1 MIYTSKE
8 NFDDKLIK
16 SVDAVVDQMLNT
28 PFTKDSYV
36 TDDQYVSEYKT
47 LMLNLPRCS
56 GKTTYLQKVCRHFNG
71 IKRGSA
77 LLFTKDFTQ
86 TSEAN
91 IILLADYIHATR
103 CSKATVLL
111 FDEVKASQ
119 VKLIVPH
126 IITHSGV
133 VPSLVLALGTG
144 I

>member
-1 MIYTSKE
+1 MIYTREK
-8 NFDDKLIK
+8 NFDDRLIR
-16 SVDAVVDQMLNT
+16 SIDAVVDQMLNMS
-28 PFTKDSYV
+28 FAKDSYL
-36 TDDQYVSEYKT
+36 TDEQYVSEYRT
-47 LMLNLPRCS
+47 LMLNLPRRC
-56 GKTTYLQKVCRHFNG
+56 GKTTYLQKVCEHFNG

-91 IILLADYIHATR
+91 IVLLADYAYASR
-103 CSKATVLL
+103 GSNATVLL

>member
-1 MIYTSKE
+1 MIYTPEE
-8 NFDDKLIK
+8 NFDDRLIR

-28 PFTKDSYV
+28 PFTKDNYL
-36 TDDQYVSEYKT
+36 TDDQYVSEYRT

-56 GKTTYLQKVCRHFNG
+56 GKPTYLQKVCEHFNG

-103 CSKATVLL
+103 GSKATVLL

>member
-1 MIYTSKE
+1 MIYTPEE
-8 NFDDKLIK
+8 NFDDRLIR
-16 SVDAVVDQMLNT
+16 SVDAVVDQMLN
-28 PFTKDSYV
+28 
-36 TDDQYVSEYKT
+36 
-47 LMLNLPRCS
+47 LPRRS

-77 LLFTKDFTQ
+77 LLFTKDFSQ
-86 TSEAN
+86 TSEAD
-91 IILLADYIHATR
+91 IILLADYVYATTG
-103 CSKATVLL
+103 SKATVLL

-126 IITHSGV
+126 IITHNGF